1 METDSSVPSD
11 KQPGGHELGVNAN
24 EIDFFSNI
32 LQLSLCV
39 CLSLDSAFF
48 FSEVVSLAGD

>member
-11 KQPGGHELGVNAN
+11 KQPGGHELGLNAN
-24 EIDFFSNI
+24 EIHLFLNI

-39 CLSLDSAFF
+39 CLSLAAAFF
-48 FSEVVSLAGD
+48 SKVVSLAGD